1 MKRFVKENFPLV
13 IKLLKKLKNFFVV
26 FSKKSYAQFG
36 EDVVLSTFLNEKKIV
51 KGFYVDIGAYQPKKF
66 SNTFFYYK
74 KGWKGI
80 NIDAKPGSMELFKRE
95 RKRDINLELGVSNE
109 KNKLDFYIFS
119 ESAYN
124 TFSKDLVDSYVSRG
138 ILFNKQVIV
147 ETLRLEHILDKY
159 LPIGQ
164 KIDFMSIDV
173 EGLDL
178 EVLESNNWNKYKPN
192 YILIEMYD
200 TRIEKIQKSTI
211 YNFLINK
218 GYRLVSIVY
227 ITLIFEYE
235 L

>member
-124 TFSKDLVDSYVSRG
+124 TFSKDLVDSYESRG